1 MGIYSA
7 NRMSSVRTGSMRPDM
22 SYAGTAGIGRC
33 MYESTVNDCILGES
47 LLMQDFNEVR
57 AMREGT
63 VLESEMRV
71 MQENVVTDFFKK
83 CKELLIKLGKKIAG
97 IFRQVYAKLTQWFV
111 RSGKAY
117 VKMHRKTVLS
127 KNINNLEIKK
137 YRKPKNFDT
146 NYYVN
151 KVSTMFNGF
160 KANAKANYDQDRAI
174 GLKLDKNIDETVKLF
189 LDNTEP
195 SELYDTMMEKA
206 YDDEETVSGSDIKG
220 QLTKIL
226 SNVETGSK
234 TIRDLKKAE
243 KNFKD
248 SIKKAQNS
256 VDKIER
262 EAGKENLEGKDKEV
276 SDSIIARFRVCISG
290 YQQAMNVATS
300 ATIRVLKFGI
310 KQDRSVIAQIVAYTP
325 KAENGLLMREAA
337 EDAADEV
344 DEILDSPAE
353 EDVADGMPEFEDVG
367 TDDSGDDDDED

>member
-111 RSGKAY
+111 RSGKMY

-127 KNINNLEIKK
+127 KNISNLEIKK
-137 YRKPKNFDT
+137 YRKPKNFET

-151 KVSTMFNGF
+151 KISSLFDKF
-160 KANAKANYDQDRAI
+160 SADAKKNYDQDRKI
-174 GLKLDKNIDETVKLF
+174 GLKLDKDVDETVKLF
-189 LDNTEP
+189 LDNEEP
-195 SELYDTMMEKA
+195 SELYDNMMEKA
-206 YDDEETVSGSDIKG
+206 YDDEDTISGSDIKG

-226 SNVETGSK
+226 SNVENGSK
-234 TIRDLKKAE
+234 TIKDLKKAE
-243 KNFKD
+243 KSFKD
-248 SIKKAQNS
+248 SIKKAQNT

-262 EAGKENLEGKDKEV
+262 EAGKEKLEGKAKDV
-276 SDSIIARFRVCISG
+276 SDSIIARFRVCISA
-290 YQQAMNVATS
+290 YQQAMNIATS

-325 KAENGLLMREAA
+325 KAESGLLMREAA
-337 EDAADEV
+337 EDAADEI
-344 DEILDSPAE
+344 DEVLDSPE
-353 EDVADGMPEFEDVG
+353 EEEVADGMPEFDDVD
-367 TDDSGDDDDED
+367 TADSDDSDDED

>member
-111 RSGKAY
+111 RSGKMY

-127 KNINNLEIKK
+127 KNISNLEIKK
-137 YRKPKNFDT
+137 YRKPKNFET

-151 KVSTMFNGF
+151 KISSLFDKF
-160 KANAKANYDQDRAI
+160 SADAKKNYDQDRKI
-174 GLKLDKNIDETVKLF
+174 GLKLDKDVDETVKLF
-189 LDNTEP
+189 LDNEEP
-195 SELYDTMMEKA
+195 SELYDNMMEKA
-206 YDDEETVSGSDIKG
+206 YDDEDTISGSDIKG

-226 SNVETGSK
+226 SNVENGSK
-234 TIRDLKKAE
+234 TIKDLKKAE
-243 KNFKD
+243 KSFKD
-248 SIKKAQNS
+248 SIKKAQNT

-262 EAGKENLEGKDKEV
+262 EAGKEKLEGKAKDV
-276 SDSIIARFRVCISG
+276 SDSIIARFRVCISA

-325 KAENGLLMREAA
+325 KAESGLLMREAA
-337 EDAADEV
+337 EDAADEI
-344 DEILDSPAE
+344 DEVLDSPE
-353 EDVADGMPEFEDVG
+353 EEEVADGMPEFDDVD
-367 TDDSGDDDDED
+367 TADSDDSDDED

>member
-1 MGIYSA
+1 
-7 NRMSSVRTGSMRPDM
+7 MSSVRTGSMRPDM

-248 SIKKAQNS
+248 SIKKAQNT

>member
-127 KNINNLEIKK
+127 KNISNLEIKK
-137 YRKPKNFDT
+137 YRKPKNFET

-151 KVSTMFNGF
+151 KISSLFDKF
-160 KANAKANYDQDRAI
+160 SADAKKNYDQDRKI
-174 GLKLDKNIDETVKLF
+174 GLKLDKDVDETVKLF
-189 LDNTEP
+189 LDGEEP
-195 SELYDTMMEKA
+195 TELYDHMMEKA
-206 YDDEETVSGSDIKG
+206 YDDEDTISGSDIKG

-226 SNVETGSK
+226 SNVENGSK
-234 TIRDLKKAE
+234 TIKDLKKAE

-248 SIKKAQNS
+248 SIKKAQNT

-262 EAGKENLEGKDKEV
+262 EAGKEKLEGKAKDV
-276 SDSIIARFRVCISG
+276 SDSIIARFRVCISA

-325 KAENGLLMREAA
+325 KAESGLLMREAA
-337 EDAADEV
+337 EDAADEI
-344 DEILDSPAE
+344 DEVLDSPE
-353 EDVADGMPEFEDVG
+353 EEEVADGMPEFDDVD
-367 TDDSGDDDDED
+367 TADSDDSDDED

>member
-248 SIKKAQNS
+248 SIKKAQNT